1 MFFEKVSL
9 IYMINFKVVIV
20 MIMVIKV
27 IKCKLSIFLDFLML
41 FKYGSEII
49 VFLNWYIVGVCYIC
63 ECNLYVKFNISVI
76 FVCVVFMIV

>member
-1 MFFEKVSL
+1 MFFEKVSY
-9 IYMINFKVVIV
+9 IYRINFKVVIV

-63 ECNLYVKFNISVI
+63 ICKLYVKFYISVI